1 MECKAPWGLDP
12 VGLSPSSRAVDLH
25 LPLVFFL
32 RMNRACTSSPS
43 QVASVILHINCTRV
57 HDKDDVPSVG
67 FRSVSFPFITWD
79 VPGSEN
85 SLFFQSSAF
94 LPLAMKVPFVPAL
107 SLLACI
113 GLVAGIRPPGM
124 LAPPLGEGD
133 EMAIEATGAINFTG
147 DAFFTQ
153 LLDHDNPNKGTF
165 KQKYWYNFQYWK
177 GPGSPV
183 SLAVYSLEVNAN
195 CPNRL
200 SCSRQVKVLLDHTV
214 PI

>member
-1 MECKAPWGLDP
+1 
-12 VGLSPSSRAVDLH
+12 
-25 LPLVFFL
+25 
-32 RMNRACTSSPS
+32 
-43 QVASVILHINCTRV
+43 
-57 HDKDDVPSVG
+57 
-67 FRSVSFPFITWD
+67 
-79 VPGSEN
+79 
-85 SLFFQSSAF
+85 
-94 LPLAMKVPFVPAL
+94 MKVPFVPAL

-133 EMAIEATGAINFTG
+133 ETAIEATGAINFTG

-183 SLAVYSLEVNAN
+183 SLVVYSLEVNAN